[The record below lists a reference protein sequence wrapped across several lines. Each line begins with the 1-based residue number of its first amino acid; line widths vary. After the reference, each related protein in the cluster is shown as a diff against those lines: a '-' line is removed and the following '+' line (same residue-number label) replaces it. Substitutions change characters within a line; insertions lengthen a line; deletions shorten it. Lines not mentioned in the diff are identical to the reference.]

1 LKKSLLVQIPIF
13 IVIRTVLNTLVRMA
27 YPFLP
32 VFGRGLGVDLYL
44 MSYALTLRSATGIFG
59 PLLASVGDSHGRKA
73 GMLFGIAL
81 FTAGA
86 SALVVWPT
94 YPAFVTLLILGI
106 MANFVFI
113 PSMQA
118 FLGDRVPYERRG
130 TVLALT
136 ELGWS
141 LAFILGVPAVGLII
155 QRSGWQ
161 APFFWLA
168 GLGALALVGLYWLL
182 PWDHPP
188 RGQTHSLWR
197 NLRGVF
203 LYGPAVAGL
212 IIGVC
217 MSGGNELVSLIFGVW
232 LEDAFQVQIA
242 ALAAASAIIGLSE
255 LGGEGLVIAFVD
267 RMGKRRAVSIGL
279 ISNGLAAL
287 ALLWLGRSLT
297 GAMIGLF
304 LFYITFEFT
313 IVSAMPL
320 MTEVFPAARATFMAM
335 FIASTALGRS
345 IGSLAAPRL
354 YHLGRSAE
362 ELPPLLIIVLGTI
375 ILDLGALLALRAI
388 REFGANGD

>member
-1 LKKSLLVQIPIF
+1 LKNSLLVQVPIF
-13 IVIRTVLNTLVRMA
+13 VATRTVLNTLLRMA

-44 MSYALTLRSATGIFG
+44 LSYALTLRSATGIFG
-59 PLLASVGDSHGRKA
+59 PLLASVGDSRGRKA
-73 GMLFGIAL
+73 GMLFGVAL
-81 FTAGA
+81 FSAGA
-86 SALVVWPT
+86 SALVIWPT
-94 YPAFVTLLILGI
+94 YPAFVATLVLGI

-118 FLGDRVPYERRG
+118 FLGDQVAYEQRG
-130 TVLALT
+130 KVLALT

-155 QRSGWQ
+155 QNSGWQ
-161 APFFWLA
+161 APFIWLA
-168 GLGALALVGLYWLL
+168 GLGFLALAVLHWLL
-182 PWDHPP
+182 PWDRPKA
-188 RGQTHSLWR
+188 GLTHSLWR
-197 NLRGVF
+197 NLGGVF
-203 LYGPAVAGL
+203 LFGPTLAGL
-212 IIGVC
+212 LIGMC

-232 LEDAFQVQIA
+232 LENAFQVKIP

-255 LGGEGLVIAFVD
+255 LGGEGLVIGFVD
-267 RMGKRRAVSIGL
+267 RLGKRRAVSIGL
-279 ISNGLAAL
+279 VSNSLAAL

-313 IVSAMPL
+313 IVSAIPL
-320 MTEVFPAARATFMAM
+320 MTEVYPAARATFMAM

-354 YHLGRSAE
+354 YDLGRSLE
-362 ELPPLLIIVLGTI
+362 ELPSLLIIILGT
-375 ILDLGALLALRAI
+375 LTLNLVALLALRTI
-388 REFGANGD
+388 REYSTKSK